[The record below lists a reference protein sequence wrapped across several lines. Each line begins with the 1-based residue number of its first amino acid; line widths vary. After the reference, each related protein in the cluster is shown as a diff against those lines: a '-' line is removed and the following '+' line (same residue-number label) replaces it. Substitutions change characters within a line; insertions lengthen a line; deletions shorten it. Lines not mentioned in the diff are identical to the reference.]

1 MTEPTDYAGAQD
13 PAEQG
18 QQTPGMQLSMRR
30 QEYHWTVD
38 QVASQLNLAP
48 RQILAMEADD
58 YGALPGMAVARG
70 FIRSYAKLLKLDSAP
85 MLAQIAKAPGS
96 AEQAIPLRRAIPSTT
111 FQPHRA
117 ATRARSG
124 GRSKLWLWSGAL
136 VVAALAA
143 AAYTQRDQLAGLLPA
158 SLAGLMERAPSQAA
172 APGAD
177 EKKDGK
183 VLDTDVA
190 APLNQAEP
198 APQPSAAVKA
208 PAGMTPELA
217 PAAAPAAPAASPAT
231 PAPSPTGAAPAAP
244 APSPTAQAPASAP
257 QASSSLVLSMRQDS
271 WVEVKRADNTTVT
284 SRVLRAGST
293 ETFELAGPL
302 TVTVGNA
309 RGVDATVR
317 GTPLNLAATT
327 KNNVA
332 RVSIK

>member
-1 MTEPTDYAGAQD
+1 MTEPTDYTGAQD

-18 QQTPGMQLSMRR
+18 QLTPGTQLAMRR
-30 QEYHWTVD
+30 QEFHWTVE

-111 FQPHRA
+111 FQPHRS
-117 ATRARSG
+117 ATRARNSG
-124 GRSKLWLWSGAL
+124 PSKLLLLSGA
-136 VVAALAA
+136 VIVAALAA
-143 AAYTQRDQLAGLLPA
+143 AAYTQRDQLASLMPA
-158 SLAGLMERAPSQAA
+158 SLGSVMERAPYQAA
-172 APGAD
+172 DPAVG

-183 VLDTDVA
+183 VLDTNVA
-190 APLNQAEP
+190 APLQQVES
-198 APQPSAAVKA
+198 APQPAPAVPA

-217 PAAAPAAPAASPAT
+217 PASSPAVAAPAAPASSLP
-231 PAPSPTGAAPAAP
+231 APAA
-244 APSPTAQAPASAP
+244 ATTP
-257 QASSSLVLSMRQDS
+257 QAANSLVLSMRQDS
-271 WVEVKRADNTTVT
+271 WVEVRRADNTTVT
-284 SRVLRAGST
+284 ARVLRAGSK

-317 GTPLNLAATT
+317 GAPLNLAATT

>member
-13 PAEQG
+13 PAEHG
-18 QQTPGMQLSMRR
+18 QPTPGVQLATRR
-30 QEYHWTVD
+30 HEFNWTVE

-111 FQPHRA
+111 FQPHRGA
-117 ATRARSG
+117 ARSRQG
-124 GRSKLWLWSGAL
+124 GPSKLL
-136 VVAALAA
+136 VAGGVIIVAGLAA
-143 AAYTQRDQLAGLLPA
+143 AAFSQREQLAGFLPA
-158 SLAGLMERAPSQAA
+158 SIARLMDRQPQADS
-172 APGAD
+172 APGAA
-177 EKKDGK
+177 EQKNGK

-190 APLNQAEP
+190 PPLHQSG
-198 APQPSAAVKA
+198 SAAPPAAVTQA

-217 PAAAPAAPAASPAT
+217 PAPAAAPAAPAAPAV
-231 PAPSPTGAAPAAP
+231 
-244 APSPTAQAPASAP
+244 ASTP
-257 QASSSLVLSMRQDS
+257 QAANSLVLTMRQDS
-271 WVEVKRADNTTVT
+271 WVDVKRADKTTVT
-284 SRVLRAGST
+284 SRVLRAGSS
-293 ETFELAGPL
+293 ETFDLTGPL

-317 GTPLNLAATT
+317 GAPLDLAATT
-327 KNNVA
+327 RNNVA
-332 RVSIK
+332 RVSVK